1 MTHLRLGEVG
11 VWTYQLD
18 LQPADRALAAAAEL
32 EGLGFGALWISDAR
46 RREIFTNASLLLGA
60 TSRLVVA
67 TGIASIYG
75 RDPTTMACAQKT
87 LAEAFPGRFLL
98 GLGVSHKSIV
108 EGQRGHVYGPPAET
122 MRAYL
127 EAMSGA
133 EYQSPEP
140 PAGGCPTILGAMGPK
155 MLELA
160 RDLTAGAHP
169 YHTTPEHTRRA
180 REILGPAAFLA
191 PEQSVIFDEDPARA
205 RATARSRVSNTLRHP
220 AYVRNLLRLGFSEA
234 DFAAGGSDRLID
246 SLVAWGDQAAVAK
259 RLRAHI
265 EAGADHVAVQ
275 VIVADDRILPW
286 PEWRL
291 LAGAVSMV
299 RN

>member
-1 MTHLRLGEVG
+1 V
-11 VWTYQLD
+11 
-18 LQPADRALAAAAEL
+18 
-32 EGLGFGALWISDAR
+32 
-46 RREIFTNASLLLGA
+46 
-60 TSRLVVA
+60 
-67 TGIASIYG
+67 
-75 RDPTTMACAQKT
+75 
-87 LAEAFPGRFLL
+87 
-98 GLGVSHKSIV
+98 
-108 EGQRGHVYGPPAET
+108 
-122 MRAYL
+122 
-127 EAMSGA
+127 

-191 PEQSVIFDEDPARA
+191 PEQSVIFDENPARA

-259 RLRAHI
+259 RLRAHL

-275 VIVADDRILPW
+275 VIAADDRILPW